1 MLRLLLLVLSIAS
14 TDQLGQG
21 HVVLAA
27 YVEILSTNNI
37 LAKIYQ
43 KDPEPGSHLH
53 TWSSEKPILPL
64 LMPCLSSSSL
74 T

>member
-1 MLRLLLLVLSIAS
+1 MLRLLVLSIAS

-27 YVEILSTNNI
+27 YVKIMSTKNI

-43 KDPEPGSHLH
+43 KDPEPGSHLYLH
-53 TWSSEKPILPL
+53 LHLE
-64 LMPCLSSSSL
+64 
-74 T
+74 